1 MQSNCIYIPACH
13 YLSEV
18 TGKDGMIYQIGR
30 LAGCER
36 CAVIGWNREVEGRVN
51 VLRIENQTK

>member
-36 CAVIGWNREVEGRVN
+36 CTVIGWNREV
-51 VLRIENQTK
+51 